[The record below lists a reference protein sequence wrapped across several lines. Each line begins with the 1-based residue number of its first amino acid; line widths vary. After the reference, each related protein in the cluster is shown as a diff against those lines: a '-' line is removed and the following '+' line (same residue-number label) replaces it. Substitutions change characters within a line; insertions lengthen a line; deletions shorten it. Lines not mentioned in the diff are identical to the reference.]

1 MKLLSMPEFEYNWLL
16 YLLLLLPLVAF
27 IFLYALNKRKK
38 AIKKLGDKALVD
50 QLLLPFKRYSF
61 LARFILLLFSVT
73 FLILAIANLRVATG
87 SKGPARSGIDVMIA
101 LDVSKSMLAQDI
113 QPTRLDKAKLL
124 VSRLIDKLQDDR
136 IGIVVFAGKAYLQMP
151 LTADHSAAKMYLSA
165 ATPDAIPTQ
174 GTVIGD
180 ALTMCYRAFDA
191 KEKKYKAVVLIS
203 DGEDHDEKANK
214 IATDLNNEG
223 VIIYTISVGSPMG
236 ANIIDPATGQPKTD
250 AQGNLVVTKLNEKEL
265 KDIAKNGGGSY
276 QLLMNSDNVSNNL
289 EKQIGTMDQRIVKD
303 NSLNNYKSFFQ
314 YLIAMA
320 LLCMLIEFFMSER
333 RTLKRIAKI
342 NGIGIL
348 LIFFNL
354 SAFAQEG
361 KENIAEGNKSYNN
374 KNYTAAEK
382 EYEAALK
389 KNPQSSIA
397 HYNLGNAA
405 YKNKKIEEAI
415 SAYDKAIR
423 LMSNT
428 EEKANAYYNK
438 GVVLQ
443 NENRVDE
450 CIIAYKNALK
460 LWPNH
465 EDARQNLQKAL
476 RKKKQDEE
484 KKKKDQDNKDKDKKQ
499 QPKPQPSKMTKKEAE
514 EKLEAL
520 MQQEKNLQ
528 DKMNK
533 VDAQSANK
541 PEKDW

>member
-1 MKLLSMPEFEYNWLL
+1 MPEFEYNGLL
-16 YLLLLLPLVAF
+16 YLLILLPLVVF

-38 AIKKLGDKALVD
+38 AIKKMGDKVLVD
-50 QLLLPFKRYSF
+50 QLLLPFKRYALF
-61 LARFILLLFSVT
+61 ARFLLLLFSIT
-73 FLILAIANLRVATG
+73 FLILAIANVRIATG
-87 SKGPARSGIDVMIA
+87 SKGPARNGIDVMIA

-113 QPTRLDKAKLL
+113 QPSRLDKAKLL
-124 VSRLIDKLQDDR
+124 VSRLIDKLPDDR

-180 ALTMCYRAFDA
+180 ALTMCYRAFDS
-191 KEKKYKAVVLIS
+191 KEKKYKAVILIS

-214 IATDLNNEG
+214 IASDMNNEG
-223 VIIYTISVGSPMG
+223 VIIYTIGVGSSMG
-236 ANIIDPATGQPKTD
+236 SNIIDPATGQPKTD
-250 AQGNLVVTKLNEKEL
+250 VQGNVVVTKLNEKEL
-265 KDIAKNGGGSY
+265 KDIAKSGGGTY
-276 QLLMNSDNVSNNL
+276 QLLINSDLVANNL

-303 NSLNNYKSFFQ
+303 NSLNNYKSFFP

-320 LLCMLIEFFMSER
+320 LIGMLIEFFMTER
-333 RTLKRIAKI
+333 RSLKRMAKY
-342 NGIGIL
+342 GGTGVIL
-348 LIFFNL
+348 LL
-354 SAFAQEG
+354 WHVPAWAQAG
-361 KENIAEGNKSYNN
+361 KENIAEGNKLYNN
-374 KNYTAAEK
+374 KNYSAAEK
-382 EYEAALK
+382 EYEVALS
-389 KNPQSSIA
+389 KNPNNRIA
-397 HYNLGNAA
+397 LYNMGNAA
-405 YKNKKIEEAI
+405 YKNKKIDEAI
-415 SAYDKAIR
+415 AAYDKAIP
-423 LMSNT
+423 LMGNT

-438 GVVLQ
+438 AVVLQ

-484 KKKKDQDNKDKDKKQ
+484 KKKKDQENKDKDKQQ

-533 VDAQSANK
+533 ADAQSVNK

>member
-1 MKLLSMPEFEYNWLL
+1 MPEFEYNGLL
-16 YLLLLLPLVAF
+16 YLLILLPLVVF

-38 AIKKLGDKALVD
+38 AIKKMGDKVLVD
-50 QLLLPFKRYSF
+50 QLLLPFKRYALF
-61 LARFILLLFSVT
+61 ARFLLLLFSIT
-73 FLILAIANLRVATG
+73 FLILAIANVRIATG
-87 SKGPARSGIDVMIA
+87 SKGPARNGIDVMIA

-113 QPTRLDKAKLL
+113 QPSRLDKAKLL
-124 VSRLIDKLQDDR
+124 VSRLIDKLPDDR

-180 ALTMCYRAFDA
+180 ALTMCYRAFDS
-191 KEKKYKAVVLIS
+191 KEKKYKAVILIS

-214 IATDLNNEG
+214 IASDMNNEG
-223 VIIYTISVGSPMG
+223 VIIYTIGVGSSMG
-236 ANIIDPATGQPKTD
+236 SNIIDPATGQPKMD
-250 AQGNLVVTKLNEKEL
+250 VQGNVVVTKLNEKEL
-265 KDIAKNGGGSY
+265 KDIAKSGGGTY
-276 QLLMNSDNVSNNL
+276 QLLINSDLVANNL

-303 NSLNNYKSFFQ
+303 NSLNNYKSFFP

-320 LLCMLIEFFMSER
+320 LIGMLIEFFMTER
-333 RTLKRIAKI
+333 RSLKRMAKY
-342 NGIGIL
+342 GGTGVIL
-348 LIFFNL
+348 LL
-354 SAFAQEG
+354 WHVPAWAQAG
-361 KENIAEGNKSYNN
+361 KENIAEGNKLYNN
-374 KNYTAAEK
+374 KNYSAAEK
-382 EYEAALK
+382 EYEVALS
-389 KNPQSSIA
+389 KNPNSRIA
-397 HYNLGNAA
+397 LYNMGNAA
-405 YKNKKIEEAI
+405 YKNKKIDEAI
-415 SAYDKAIR
+415 AAYDKAIP
-423 LMSNT
+423 LMGNT

-438 GVVLQ
+438 AVVLQ

-484 KKKKDQDNKDKDKKQ
+484 KKKKDQENKDKDKQQ

-533 VDAQSANK
+533 ADAQSVNK

>member
-1 MKLLSMPEFEYNWLL
+1 MPEFEYNGLL
-16 YLLLLLPLVAF
+16 YLLILLPLVVF

-38 AIKKLGDKALVD
+38 AIKKMGDKVLVD
-50 QLLLPFKRYSF
+50 QLLLPFKRYALF
-61 LARFILLLFSVT
+61 ARFLLLLFSIT
-73 FLILAIANLRVATG
+73 FLILAIANVRIATG
-87 SKGPARSGIDVMIA
+87 SKGPARNGIDVMIA

-113 QPTRLDKAKLL
+113 QPSRLDKAKLL
-124 VSRLIDKLQDDR
+124 VSRLIDKLPDDR

-180 ALTMCYRAFDA
+180 ALTMCYRAFDS
-191 KEKKYKAVVLIS
+191 KEKKYKAVILIS

-214 IATDLNNEG
+214 IASDMNNEG
-223 VIIYTISVGSPMG
+223 VIIYTIGVGSSMG
-236 ANIIDPATGQPKTD
+236 SNIIDPATGQPKTD
-250 AQGNLVVTKLNEKEL
+250 VQGNVVVTKLNEKEL
-265 KDIAKNGGGSY
+265 KDIAKSGGGTY
-276 QLLMNSDNVSNNL
+276 QLLINSDLVANNL

-303 NSLNNYKSFFQ
+303 NSLNNYKSFFP

-320 LLCMLIEFFMSER
+320 LIGMLIEFFMTER
-333 RTLKRIAKI
+333 RSLKRMAKY
-342 NGIGIL
+342 GGTGVIL
-348 LIFFNL
+348 LL
-354 SAFAQEG
+354 WHVPAWAQAG
-361 KENIAEGNKSYNN
+361 KENIAEGNKLYNN
-374 KNYTAAEK
+374 KNYSAAEK
-382 EYEAALK
+382 EYEVALS
-389 KNPQSSIA
+389 KNPNSRIA
-397 HYNLGNAA
+397 LYNMGNAA
-405 YKNKKIEEAI
+405 YKNKKIDEAI
-415 SAYDKAIR
+415 AAYDKAIP
-423 LMSNT
+423 LMGNT

-438 GVVLQ
+438 AVVLQ

-484 KKKKDQDNKDKDKKQ
+484 KKKKDQENKDKDKQQ

-533 VDAQSANK
+533 ADAQSVNK

>member
-1 MKLLSMPEFEYNWLL
+1 MPEFEYNGLL
-16 YLLLLLPLVAF
+16 YLLILLPLVVF

-38 AIKKLGDKALVD
+38 AIKKMGDKVLVD
-50 QLLLPFKRYSF
+50 QLLLPFKRYALF
-61 LARFILLLFSVT
+61 ARFLLLLFSIT
-73 FLILAIANLRVATG
+73 FLILAIANVRIATG
-87 SKGPARSGIDVMIA
+87 SKGPARNGIDVMIA

-113 QPTRLDKAKLL
+113 QPSRLDKAKLL
-124 VSRLIDKLQDDR
+124 VSRLIDKLPDDR

-180 ALTMCYRAFDA
+180 ALTMCYRAFDS
-191 KEKKYKAVVLIS
+191 KEKKYKAVILIS

-214 IATDLNNEG
+214 IASDMNNEG
-223 VIIYTISVGSPMG
+223 VIIYTIGVGSSMG
-236 ANIIDPATGQPKTD
+236 SNIIDPATGQPKTD
-250 AQGNLVVTKLNEKEL
+250 VQGNVVVTKLNEKEL
-265 KDIAKNGGGSY
+265 KDIAKSGGGTY
-276 QLLMNSDNVSNNL
+276 QLLINSDLVANNL

-303 NSLNNYKSFFQ
+303 NSLNNYKSFFP

-320 LLCMLIEFFMSER
+320 LIGMLIEFFMTER
-333 RTLKRIAKI
+333 RSLKRMAKYG
-342 NGIGIL
+342 GIGVIL
-348 LIFFNL
+348 LL
-354 SAFAQEG
+354 WHVPAWAQAG
-361 KENIAEGNKSYNN
+361 KENIAEGNKLYNN
-374 KNYTAAEK
+374 KNYSAAEK
-382 EYEAALK
+382 EYEVALS
-389 KNPQSSIA
+389 KNPNSRIA
-397 HYNLGNAA
+397 LYNMGNAA
-405 YKNKKIEEAI
+405 YKNKKIDEAI
-415 SAYDKAIR
+415 AAYDKAIP
-423 LMSNT
+423 LMGNT

-438 GVVLQ
+438 AVVLQ

-484 KKKKDQDNKDKDKKQ
+484 KKKKDQENKDKDKQQ

-533 VDAQSANK
+533 ADAQSVNK